1 MTEEEIMNKMR
12 GSADKFRELCY
23 RHEYVRAINLY
34 HRVHAVALYVE
45 LPEDKL
51 TELFGSYEVGEDDE
65 KLTGLFD
72 KQAVL
77 YVAEKAMKQ
86 EIEENRR
93 GNPTQIHDFNTYLP
107 RSYFRTK

>member
-1 MTEEEIMNKMR
+1 M
-12 GSADKFRELCY
+12 
-23 RHEYVRAINLY
+23 
-34 HRVHAVALYVE
+34 
-45 LPEDKL
+45 
-51 TELFGSYEVGEDDE
+51 GEDDE

>member
-1 MTEEEIMNKMR
+1 MTEDEIMSKMR
-12 GSADKFRELCY
+12 KSAEEFINLC
-23 RHEYVRAINLY
+23 RNRQYVRAINIY
-34 HRVHAVALYVE
+34 HKVHAVALYIE

-51 TELFGSYEVGEDDE
+51 TELFGSYAGDDE
-65 KLTGLFD
+65 AVTGLFD

-77 YVAEKAMKQ
+77 YVSEKAMKQ

-93 GNPTQIHDFNTYLP
+93 GNPTQVHDFNTYLP